1 MSAVPTSLKGPELEK
16 ALMDAAAREER
27 NGILTMGRYGVDG
40 VTVQGK
46 IMLTP
51 SKPDFEGVFATG
63 RQFIIEA
70 KCVAGPSFEMRKEKI
85 KPRQISH
92 MLTRSRFNVP
102 CFLVIHFAA
111 RRLANANFPA
121 FTVAIPVNDSQPRWQ
136 AFVDAAA
143 KAKREKAKME
153 TQPSITRDWAQ
164 DVGKLV
170 PWVTP
175 PRCKNA
181 LPDIVSFLWPEL
193 RQNPFLAAS
202 GECQSIP
209 RPRSNEHALSESIL
223 TGLGQDEAAG
233 GDHFPNSIDEWAL

>member
-46 IMLTP
+46 TMLVP
-51 SKPDFEGVFATG
+51 SKPDFEGVFSSG

-70 KCVAGPSFEMRKEKI
+70 KCCDGPSFPMNKDKI
-85 KPRQISH
+85 KPRQVSH

-121 FTVAIPVNDSQPRWQ
+121 FTVAIPVNDSHPRWQ

-143 KAKREKAKME
+143 VAKREKTKME
-153 TQPSITRDWAQ
+153 TQPGITRDWAQ
-164 DVGKLV
+164 EVGKLV
-170 PWVTP
+170 PWITP
-175 PRCKNA
+175 PRCTKP
-181 LPDIVSFLWPEL
+181 LPDIVSFLWPQL
-193 RQNPFLAAS
+193 RQDPFLASS
-202 GECQSIP
+202 GECSNIP
-209 RPRSNEHALSESIL
+209 RPCSSERVTPGISFAGI
-223 TGLGQDEAAG
+223 GQMETAG
-233 GDHFPNSIDEWAL
+233 GDNLTNSNDEWAD

>member
-40 VTVQGK
+40 VIVQGK
-46 IMLTP
+46 TMLVP
-51 SKPDFEGVFATG
+51 SKPDFEGVLSSG

-92 MLTRSRFNVP
+92 MLTRSRHNVP
-102 CFLVIHFAA
+102 CFLVIHFAE

-121 FTVAIPVNDSQPRWQ
+121 ITVAIPVNDSQPRWQ

-143 KAKREKAKME
+143 KAKREKTKME
-153 TQPSITRDWAQ
+153 TQPGITRDWAQ
-164 DVGKLV
+164 EVGKLV
-170 PWVTP
+170 PWATP

-181 LPDIVSFLWPEL
+181 LPDIISFLWPQL
-193 RQNPFLAAS
+193 RQNPFLAS
-202 GECQSIP
+202 SSECPNTP
-209 RPRSNEHALSESIL
+209 RPCSSERVSPDLSLAGI
-223 TGLGQDEAAG
+223 GQTETAG
-233 GDHFPNSIDEWAL
+233 GEHLSNSNDEWAD